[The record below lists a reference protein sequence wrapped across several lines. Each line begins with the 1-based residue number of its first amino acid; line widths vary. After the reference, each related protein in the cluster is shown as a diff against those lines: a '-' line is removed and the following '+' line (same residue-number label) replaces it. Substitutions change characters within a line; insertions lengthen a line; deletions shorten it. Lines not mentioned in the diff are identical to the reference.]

1 MREENNRRKEFED
14 IAMEHI
20 DSLYSMAI
28 RLVFNKDEAED
39 LVQETYLKAYRFF
52 DTFQKGTN
60 IKAWLFKI
68 LRNTFINKYRK
79 TVNLPS
85 EIFYEDV
92 ESVNSNLSYKQE
104 SDSGELTDTLESKY
118 SELGNLMEDDVKRA
132 IDSLPI
138 EYKEAILLSDV
149 EELSY
154 NDIAEIT
161 NVPIGTVKSRLNRGR
176 KLLQKSLWEYA
187 KDRGFIKRG
196 EMMVCVEAIKHL
208 YEFMDKEI
216 DKSQYPII
224 KEHLDNCFEC
234 RQRYEFEKGVRSL
247 VKAYC
252 INTTAPAYLHSKIVE
267 SLYSVGAEISE
278 NKDMQAIS
286 EQKVPRTLFLPRFYA
301 VAASLLLLIA
311 GGVFYYA
318 HYYNNSD
325 PISIVDNAVKNHV
338 VAVNDNLVFNEKTSV
353 VGNVNKYLGNN
364 INTKL
369 SNSSPLLNAERVSI
383 VGGIPV
389 KFGGTSSPC
398 VIFDKGEINFRFKLY
413 AIAVFPSEISKVSN
427 WVPKNFI

>member
-14 IAMEHI
+14 IAMEHL

-28 RLVFNKDEAED
+28 RLVFNKEAAED

-79 TVNLPS
+79 AVNLPS

-92 ESVNSNLSYKQE
+92 ESVNSSLPYKQE
-104 SDSGELTDTLESKY
+104 SDSGELTDTLETKY
-118 SELGNLMEDDVKRA
+118 NDLGNLMEDDVKHA
-132 IDSLPI
+132 IDNLPI

-196 EMMVCVEAIKHL
+196 K
-208 YEFMDKEI
+208 
-216 DKSQYPII
+216 
-224 KEHLDNCFEC
+224 
-234 RQRYEFEKGVRSL
+234 
-247 VKAYC
+247 
-252 INTTAPAYLHSKIVE
+252 
-267 SLYSVGAEISE
+267 
-278 NKDMQAIS
+278 
-286 EQKVPRTLFLPRFYA
+286 
-301 VAASLLLLIA
+301 
-311 GGVFYYA
+311 
-318 HYYNNSD
+318 
-325 PISIVDNAVKNHV
+325 
-338 VAVNDNLVFNEKTSV
+338 
-353 VGNVNKYLGNN
+353 
-364 INTKL
+364 
-369 SNSSPLLNAERVSI
+369 
-383 VGGIPV
+383 
-389 KFGGTSSPC
+389 
-398 VIFDKGEINFRFKLY
+398 
-413 AIAVFPSEISKVSN
+413 
-427 WVPKNFI
+427 

>member
-1 MREENNRRKEFED
+1 MREEDNRRKEFED

-28 RLVFNKDEAED
+28 RLVFNKEEAED

-79 TVNLPS
+79 AVNLPG
-85 EIFYEDV
+85 EVFYEDV

-118 SELGNLMEDDVKRA
+118 NELGNLMEDDVKHA

-196 EMMVCVEAIKHL
+196 K
-208 YEFMDKEI
+208 
-216 DKSQYPII
+216 
-224 KEHLDNCFEC
+224 
-234 RQRYEFEKGVRSL
+234 
-247 VKAYC
+247 
-252 INTTAPAYLHSKIVE
+252 
-267 SLYSVGAEISE
+267 
-278 NKDMQAIS
+278 
-286 EQKVPRTLFLPRFYA
+286 
-301 VAASLLLLIA
+301 
-311 GGVFYYA
+311 
-318 HYYNNSD
+318 
-325 PISIVDNAVKNHV
+325 
-338 VAVNDNLVFNEKTSV
+338 
-353 VGNVNKYLGNN
+353 
-364 INTKL
+364 
-369 SNSSPLLNAERVSI
+369 
-383 VGGIPV
+383 
-389 KFGGTSSPC
+389 
-398 VIFDKGEINFRFKLY
+398 
-413 AIAVFPSEISKVSN
+413 
-427 WVPKNFI
+427 

>member
-1 MREENNRRKEFED
+1 MREENKRRKEFED
-14 IAMEHI
+14 IAMEHL
-20 DSLYSMAI
+20 DSLFSMAI
-28 RLVFNKDEAED
+28 RLVFNKEAAED

-92 ESVNSNLSYKQE
+92 ESVNSNLHYKQE
-104 SDSGELTDTLESKY
+104 SDSAELTDTLETKY
-118 SELGNLMEDDVKRA
+118 NDLGNLMEDDVKHA

-196 EMMVCVEAIKHL
+196 K
-208 YEFMDKEI
+208 
-216 DKSQYPII
+216 
-224 KEHLDNCFEC
+224 
-234 RQRYEFEKGVRSL
+234 
-247 VKAYC
+247 
-252 INTTAPAYLHSKIVE
+252 
-267 SLYSVGAEISE
+267 
-278 NKDMQAIS
+278 
-286 EQKVPRTLFLPRFYA
+286 
-301 VAASLLLLIA
+301 
-311 GGVFYYA
+311 
-318 HYYNNSD
+318 
-325 PISIVDNAVKNHV
+325 
-338 VAVNDNLVFNEKTSV
+338 
-353 VGNVNKYLGNN
+353 
-364 INTKL
+364 
-369 SNSSPLLNAERVSI
+369 
-383 VGGIPV
+383 
-389 KFGGTSSPC
+389 
-398 VIFDKGEINFRFKLY
+398 
-413 AIAVFPSEISKVSN
+413 
-427 WVPKNFI
+427 

>member
-28 RLVFNKDEAED
+28 RLVFNKEEAED

-118 SELGNLMEDDVKRA
+118 NELGNLMEDDVKRA

-196 EMMVCVEAIKHL
+196 K
-208 YEFMDKEI
+208 
-216 DKSQYPII
+216 
-224 KEHLDNCFEC
+224 
-234 RQRYEFEKGVRSL
+234 
-247 VKAYC
+247 
-252 INTTAPAYLHSKIVE
+252 
-267 SLYSVGAEISE
+267 
-278 NKDMQAIS
+278 
-286 EQKVPRTLFLPRFYA
+286 
-301 VAASLLLLIA
+301 
-311 GGVFYYA
+311 
-318 HYYNNSD
+318 
-325 PISIVDNAVKNHV
+325 
-338 VAVNDNLVFNEKTSV
+338 
-353 VGNVNKYLGNN
+353 
-364 INTKL
+364 
-369 SNSSPLLNAERVSI
+369 
-383 VGGIPV
+383 
-389 KFGGTSSPC
+389 
-398 VIFDKGEINFRFKLY
+398 
-413 AIAVFPSEISKVSN
+413 
-427 WVPKNFI
+427 

>member
-28 RLVFNKDEAED
+28 RLVFNKEEAED

-79 TVNLPS
+79 AVNLPS

-118 SELGNLMEDDVKRA
+118 NELGNLMEDDVKHA

-196 EMMVCVEAIKHL
+196 K
-208 YEFMDKEI
+208 
-216 DKSQYPII
+216 
-224 KEHLDNCFEC
+224 
-234 RQRYEFEKGVRSL
+234 
-247 VKAYC
+247 
-252 INTTAPAYLHSKIVE
+252 
-267 SLYSVGAEISE
+267 
-278 NKDMQAIS
+278 
-286 EQKVPRTLFLPRFYA
+286 
-301 VAASLLLLIA
+301 
-311 GGVFYYA
+311 
-318 HYYNNSD
+318 
-325 PISIVDNAVKNHV
+325 
-338 VAVNDNLVFNEKTSV
+338 
-353 VGNVNKYLGNN
+353 
-364 INTKL
+364 
-369 SNSSPLLNAERVSI
+369 
-383 VGGIPV
+383 
-389 KFGGTSSPC
+389 
-398 VIFDKGEINFRFKLY
+398 
-413 AIAVFPSEISKVSN
+413 
-427 WVPKNFI
+427 

>member
-28 RLVFNKDEAED
+28 RLVFNKEEAED

-79 TVNLPS
+79 AVNLPS

-104 SDSGELTDTLESKY
+104 GDSGELTDTLESKY
-118 SELGNLMEDDVKRA
+118 NELGNLMEDDVKRA

-196 EMMVCVEAIKHL
+196 K
-208 YEFMDKEI
+208 
-216 DKSQYPII
+216 
-224 KEHLDNCFEC
+224 
-234 RQRYEFEKGVRSL
+234 
-247 VKAYC
+247 
-252 INTTAPAYLHSKIVE
+252 
-267 SLYSVGAEISE
+267 
-278 NKDMQAIS
+278 
-286 EQKVPRTLFLPRFYA
+286 
-301 VAASLLLLIA
+301 
-311 GGVFYYA
+311 
-318 HYYNNSD
+318 
-325 PISIVDNAVKNHV
+325 
-338 VAVNDNLVFNEKTSV
+338 
-353 VGNVNKYLGNN
+353 
-364 INTKL
+364 
-369 SNSSPLLNAERVSI
+369 
-383 VGGIPV
+383 
-389 KFGGTSSPC
+389 
-398 VIFDKGEINFRFKLY
+398 
-413 AIAVFPSEISKVSN
+413 
-427 WVPKNFI
+427 

>member
-28 RLVFNKDEAED
+28 RLVFNKEAAED

-52 DTFQKGTN
+52 NTFQKGTN

-92 ESVNSNLSYKQE
+92 ESINSNLSYKQE

-196 EMMVCVEAIKHL
+196 K
-208 YEFMDKEI
+208 
-216 DKSQYPII
+216 
-224 KEHLDNCFEC
+224 
-234 RQRYEFEKGVRSL
+234 
-247 VKAYC
+247 
-252 INTTAPAYLHSKIVE
+252 
-267 SLYSVGAEISE
+267 
-278 NKDMQAIS
+278 
-286 EQKVPRTLFLPRFYA
+286 
-301 VAASLLLLIA
+301 
-311 GGVFYYA
+311 
-318 HYYNNSD
+318 
-325 PISIVDNAVKNHV
+325 
-338 VAVNDNLVFNEKTSV
+338 
-353 VGNVNKYLGNN
+353 
-364 INTKL
+364 
-369 SNSSPLLNAERVSI
+369 
-383 VGGIPV
+383 
-389 KFGGTSSPC
+389 
-398 VIFDKGEINFRFKLY
+398 
-413 AIAVFPSEISKVSN
+413 
-427 WVPKNFI
+427 

>member
-1 MREENNRRKEFED
+1 MREENKRRKEFED
-14 IAMEHI
+14 IAMEHL
-20 DSLYSMAI
+20 DSLFSMAI
-28 RLVFNKDEAED
+28 RLVFNKEAAED

-104 SDSGELTDTLESKY
+104 SDFAELTDTLETKY
-118 SELGNLMEDDVKRA
+118 NDLGNLMEDDVKHA
-132 IDSLPI
+132 IDNLPI

-196 EMMVCVEAIKHL
+196 K
-208 YEFMDKEI
+208 
-216 DKSQYPII
+216 
-224 KEHLDNCFEC
+224 
-234 RQRYEFEKGVRSL
+234 
-247 VKAYC
+247 
-252 INTTAPAYLHSKIVE
+252 
-267 SLYSVGAEISE
+267 
-278 NKDMQAIS
+278 
-286 EQKVPRTLFLPRFYA
+286 
-301 VAASLLLLIA
+301 
-311 GGVFYYA
+311 
-318 HYYNNSD
+318 
-325 PISIVDNAVKNHV
+325 
-338 VAVNDNLVFNEKTSV
+338 
-353 VGNVNKYLGNN
+353 
-364 INTKL
+364 
-369 SNSSPLLNAERVSI
+369 
-383 VGGIPV
+383 
-389 KFGGTSSPC
+389 
-398 VIFDKGEINFRFKLY
+398 
-413 AIAVFPSEISKVSN
+413 
-427 WVPKNFI
+427 

>member
-28 RLVFNKDEAED
+28 RLVFNKEEAED

-79 TVNLPS
+79 AVNLPS

-118 SELGNLMEDDVKRA
+118 NELGNLMEDDVKRA

-154 NDIAEIT
+154 SDIAEIT

-196 EMMVCVEAIKHL
+196 K
-208 YEFMDKEI
+208 
-216 DKSQYPII
+216 
-224 KEHLDNCFEC
+224 
-234 RQRYEFEKGVRSL
+234 
-247 VKAYC
+247 
-252 INTTAPAYLHSKIVE
+252 
-267 SLYSVGAEISE
+267 
-278 NKDMQAIS
+278 
-286 EQKVPRTLFLPRFYA
+286 
-301 VAASLLLLIA
+301 
-311 GGVFYYA
+311 
-318 HYYNNSD
+318 
-325 PISIVDNAVKNHV
+325 
-338 VAVNDNLVFNEKTSV
+338 
-353 VGNVNKYLGNN
+353 
-364 INTKL
+364 
-369 SNSSPLLNAERVSI
+369 
-383 VGGIPV
+383 
-389 KFGGTSSPC
+389 
-398 VIFDKGEINFRFKLY
+398 
-413 AIAVFPSEISKVSN
+413 
-427 WVPKNFI
+427 

>member
-1 MREENNRRKEFED
+1 MREENKRRKEFED
-14 IAMEHI
+14 IAMEHL
-20 DSLYSMAI
+20 DSLFSMAI
-28 RLVFNKDEAED
+28 RLVFNKEAAED

-104 SDSGELTDTLESKY
+104 SDSAELTDTLETKY
-118 SELGNLMEDDVKRA
+118 NDLGNLMEDDVKHA

-196 EMMVCVEAIKHL
+196 K
-208 YEFMDKEI
+208 
-216 DKSQYPII
+216 
-224 KEHLDNCFEC
+224 
-234 RQRYEFEKGVRSL
+234 
-247 VKAYC
+247 
-252 INTTAPAYLHSKIVE
+252 
-267 SLYSVGAEISE
+267 
-278 NKDMQAIS
+278 
-286 EQKVPRTLFLPRFYA
+286 
-301 VAASLLLLIA
+301 
-311 GGVFYYA
+311 
-318 HYYNNSD
+318 
-325 PISIVDNAVKNHV
+325 
-338 VAVNDNLVFNEKTSV
+338 
-353 VGNVNKYLGNN
+353 
-364 INTKL
+364 
-369 SNSSPLLNAERVSI
+369 
-383 VGGIPV
+383 
-389 KFGGTSSPC
+389 
-398 VIFDKGEINFRFKLY
+398 
-413 AIAVFPSEISKVSN
+413 
-427 WVPKNFI
+427 

>member
-1 MREENNRRKEFED
+1 MREEDNRRKEFED

-28 RLVFNKDEAED
+28 RLVFNKEEAED

-79 TVNLPS
+79 AVNLPS

-118 SELGNLMEDDVKRA
+118 NELGNLMEDDVKRA

-154 NDIAEIT
+154 SDIAEIT

-196 EMMVCVEAIKHL
+196 K
-208 YEFMDKEI
+208 
-216 DKSQYPII
+216 
-224 KEHLDNCFEC
+224 
-234 RQRYEFEKGVRSL
+234 
-247 VKAYC
+247 
-252 INTTAPAYLHSKIVE
+252 
-267 SLYSVGAEISE
+267 
-278 NKDMQAIS
+278 
-286 EQKVPRTLFLPRFYA
+286 
-301 VAASLLLLIA
+301 
-311 GGVFYYA
+311 
-318 HYYNNSD
+318 
-325 PISIVDNAVKNHV
+325 
-338 VAVNDNLVFNEKTSV
+338 
-353 VGNVNKYLGNN
+353 
-364 INTKL
+364 
-369 SNSSPLLNAERVSI
+369 
-383 VGGIPV
+383 
-389 KFGGTSSPC
+389 
-398 VIFDKGEINFRFKLY
+398 
-413 AIAVFPSEISKVSN
+413 
-427 WVPKNFI
+427 

>member
-14 IAMEHI
+14 IAMEHV

-28 RLVFNKDEAED
+28 RLVFNKEEAED

-52 DTFQKGTN
+52 NTFQKGTN

-79 TVNLPS
+79 AVNLPS

-118 SELGNLMEDDVKRA
+118 TELGNLMEDDVKHA

-196 EMMVCVEAIKHL
+196 K
-208 YEFMDKEI
+208 
-216 DKSQYPII
+216 
-224 KEHLDNCFEC
+224 
-234 RQRYEFEKGVRSL
+234 
-247 VKAYC
+247 
-252 INTTAPAYLHSKIVE
+252 
-267 SLYSVGAEISE
+267 
-278 NKDMQAIS
+278 
-286 EQKVPRTLFLPRFYA
+286 
-301 VAASLLLLIA
+301 
-311 GGVFYYA
+311 
-318 HYYNNSD
+318 
-325 PISIVDNAVKNHV
+325 
-338 VAVNDNLVFNEKTSV
+338 
-353 VGNVNKYLGNN
+353 
-364 INTKL
+364 
-369 SNSSPLLNAERVSI
+369 
-383 VGGIPV
+383 
-389 KFGGTSSPC
+389 
-398 VIFDKGEINFRFKLY
+398 
-413 AIAVFPSEISKVSN
+413 
-427 WVPKNFI
+427 

>member
-14 IAMEHI
+14 IAMEHL
-20 DSLYSMAI
+20 DSLFSMAI
-28 RLVFNKDEAED
+28 RLVFNKEAAED

-104 SDSGELTDTLESKY
+104 SDSAELTDTLETKY
-118 SELGNLMEDDVKRA
+118 NDLGSLMEDDVKRA

-196 EMMVCVEAIKHL
+196 K
-208 YEFMDKEI
+208 
-216 DKSQYPII
+216 
-224 KEHLDNCFEC
+224 
-234 RQRYEFEKGVRSL
+234 
-247 VKAYC
+247 
-252 INTTAPAYLHSKIVE
+252 
-267 SLYSVGAEISE
+267 
-278 NKDMQAIS
+278 
-286 EQKVPRTLFLPRFYA
+286 
-301 VAASLLLLIA
+301 
-311 GGVFYYA
+311 
-318 HYYNNSD
+318 
-325 PISIVDNAVKNHV
+325 
-338 VAVNDNLVFNEKTSV
+338 
-353 VGNVNKYLGNN
+353 
-364 INTKL
+364 
-369 SNSSPLLNAERVSI
+369 
-383 VGGIPV
+383 
-389 KFGGTSSPC
+389 
-398 VIFDKGEINFRFKLY
+398 
-413 AIAVFPSEISKVSN
+413 
-427 WVPKNFI
+427 

>member
-28 RLVFNKDEAED
+28 RLVFNKEAAED

-79 TVNLPS
+79 AVNLPG
-85 EIFYEDV
+85 EVFYEDV

-118 SELGNLMEDDVKRA
+118 NELGNLMEDDVKRA

-196 EMMVCVEAIKHL
+196 K
-208 YEFMDKEI
+208 
-216 DKSQYPII
+216 
-224 KEHLDNCFEC
+224 
-234 RQRYEFEKGVRSL
+234 
-247 VKAYC
+247 
-252 INTTAPAYLHSKIVE
+252 
-267 SLYSVGAEISE
+267 
-278 NKDMQAIS
+278 
-286 EQKVPRTLFLPRFYA
+286 
-301 VAASLLLLIA
+301 
-311 GGVFYYA
+311 
-318 HYYNNSD
+318 
-325 PISIVDNAVKNHV
+325 
-338 VAVNDNLVFNEKTSV
+338 
-353 VGNVNKYLGNN
+353 
-364 INTKL
+364 
-369 SNSSPLLNAERVSI
+369 
-383 VGGIPV
+383 
-389 KFGGTSSPC
+389 
-398 VIFDKGEINFRFKLY
+398 
-413 AIAVFPSEISKVSN
+413 
-427 WVPKNFI
+427 

>member
-1 MREENNRRKEFED
+1 MREENKRRKEFED
-14 IAMEHI
+14 IAMEHL

-28 RLVFNKDEAED
+28 RLVFNREAAED

-104 SDSGELTDTLESKY
+104 NDSAELTDTLETKY
-118 SELGNLMEDDVKRA
+118 NDLGNLMEDDVKHA

-196 EMMVCVEAIKHL
+196 K
-208 YEFMDKEI
+208 
-216 DKSQYPII
+216 
-224 KEHLDNCFEC
+224 
-234 RQRYEFEKGVRSL
+234 
-247 VKAYC
+247 
-252 INTTAPAYLHSKIVE
+252 
-267 SLYSVGAEISE
+267 
-278 NKDMQAIS
+278 
-286 EQKVPRTLFLPRFYA
+286 
-301 VAASLLLLIA
+301 
-311 GGVFYYA
+311 
-318 HYYNNSD
+318 
-325 PISIVDNAVKNHV
+325 
-338 VAVNDNLVFNEKTSV
+338 
-353 VGNVNKYLGNN
+353 
-364 INTKL
+364 
-369 SNSSPLLNAERVSI
+369 
-383 VGGIPV
+383 
-389 KFGGTSSPC
+389 
-398 VIFDKGEINFRFKLY
+398 
-413 AIAVFPSEISKVSN
+413 
-427 WVPKNFI
+427 

>member
-14 IAMEHI
+14 IAMEHL

-28 RLVFNKDEAED
+28 RLVFNKEAAED

-79 TVNLPS
+79 MVNLPS

-104 SDSGELTDTLESKY
+104 SDSAELTDTLETKY
-118 SELGNLMEDDVKRA
+118 NDLGSLMEDDVKRA

-196 EMMVCVEAIKHL
+196 K
-208 YEFMDKEI
+208 
-216 DKSQYPII
+216 
-224 KEHLDNCFEC
+224 
-234 RQRYEFEKGVRSL
+234 
-247 VKAYC
+247 
-252 INTTAPAYLHSKIVE
+252 
-267 SLYSVGAEISE
+267 
-278 NKDMQAIS
+278 
-286 EQKVPRTLFLPRFYA
+286 
-301 VAASLLLLIA
+301 
-311 GGVFYYA
+311 
-318 HYYNNSD
+318 
-325 PISIVDNAVKNHV
+325 
-338 VAVNDNLVFNEKTSV
+338 
-353 VGNVNKYLGNN
+353 
-364 INTKL
+364 
-369 SNSSPLLNAERVSI
+369 
-383 VGGIPV
+383 
-389 KFGGTSSPC
+389 
-398 VIFDKGEINFRFKLY
+398 
-413 AIAVFPSEISKVSN
+413 
-427 WVPKNFI
+427 

>member
-14 IAMEHI
+14 IAMEHL

-28 RLVFNKDEAED
+28 RLVFNKEAAED

-104 SDSGELTDTLESKY
+104 SDFAELTDTLETKY
-118 SELGNLMEDDVKRA
+118 NDLGNLMEDDVKHA

-196 EMMVCVEAIKHL
+196 K
-208 YEFMDKEI
+208 
-216 DKSQYPII
+216 
-224 KEHLDNCFEC
+224 
-234 RQRYEFEKGVRSL
+234 
-247 VKAYC
+247 
-252 INTTAPAYLHSKIVE
+252 
-267 SLYSVGAEISE
+267 
-278 NKDMQAIS
+278 
-286 EQKVPRTLFLPRFYA
+286 
-301 VAASLLLLIA
+301 
-311 GGVFYYA
+311 
-318 HYYNNSD
+318 
-325 PISIVDNAVKNHV
+325 
-338 VAVNDNLVFNEKTSV
+338 
-353 VGNVNKYLGNN
+353 
-364 INTKL
+364 
-369 SNSSPLLNAERVSI
+369 
-383 VGGIPV
+383 
-389 KFGGTSSPC
+389 
-398 VIFDKGEINFRFKLY
+398 
-413 AIAVFPSEISKVSN
+413 
-427 WVPKNFI
+427 

>member
-14 IAMEHI
+14 IAMEHL
-20 DSLYSMAI
+20 DSLYNMAI
-28 RLVFNKDEAED
+28 RLVYNKEAAED

-104 SDSGELTDTLESKY
+104 SDFAELTDTLETKY
-118 SELGNLMEDDVKRA
+118 NDLGSLMEDDVKRA

-154 NDIAEIT
+154 SDIAEIT

-196 EMMVCVEAIKHL
+196 K
-208 YEFMDKEI
+208 
-216 DKSQYPII
+216 
-224 KEHLDNCFEC
+224 
-234 RQRYEFEKGVRSL
+234 
-247 VKAYC
+247 
-252 INTTAPAYLHSKIVE
+252 
-267 SLYSVGAEISE
+267 
-278 NKDMQAIS
+278 
-286 EQKVPRTLFLPRFYA
+286 
-301 VAASLLLLIA
+301 
-311 GGVFYYA
+311 
-318 HYYNNSD
+318 
-325 PISIVDNAVKNHV
+325 
-338 VAVNDNLVFNEKTSV
+338 
-353 VGNVNKYLGNN
+353 
-364 INTKL
+364 
-369 SNSSPLLNAERVSI
+369 
-383 VGGIPV
+383 
-389 KFGGTSSPC
+389 
-398 VIFDKGEINFRFKLY
+398 
-413 AIAVFPSEISKVSN
+413 
-427 WVPKNFI
+427 